1 MKWPPYLLA
10 MWKQREGEFSSA
22 SGLMASES
30 LIQACLLSSYNSFSP
45 HVNAVR
51 QVRFSISIL
60 WAWNVGMERSRG
72 LSLTNSKSGKHIS
85 FLCVFQESI
94 IFCCSSCI
102 NVVVQEHPLATV
114 PSPHPLPSPAP
125 ALVRCSS
132 LRDNRAFPS
141 LGLVGVKCLVPWLLG
156 QRRSTE

>member
-1 MKWPPYLLA
+1 

-45 HVNAVR
+45 HVNAMR

-72 LSLTNSKSGKHIS
+72 LSLTNSKSGKHTS

-102 NVVVQEHPLATV
+102 NVVVQEPVKSLHGWRAYSSDWHRQDYKYRYAALKSQPASCDSGPSRGSATNPKTKMPKDESV
-114 PSPHPLPSPAP
+114 S
-125 ALVRCSS
+125 
-132 LRDNRAFPS
+132 
-141 LGLVGVKCLVPWLLG
+141 
-156 QRRSTE
+156 

>member
-1 MKWPPYLLA
+1 

-114 PSPHPLPSPAP
+114 PSPHPLSYKET
-125 ALVRCSS
+125 LKLCS
-132 LRDNRAFPS
+132 LMYPRINRT
-141 LGLVGVKCLVPWLLG
+141 VPG
-156 QRRSTE
+156 TQYVSKSATFC

>member
-10 MWKQREGEFSSA
+10 MWKQRESEFSSA
-22 SGLMASES
+22 SGLMASKP
-30 LIQACLLSSYNSFSP
+30 LIRSYLLSSYNSFSP
-45 HVNAVR
+45 HVDALK

-72 LSLTNSKSGKHIS
+72 LSLTNSKSGKHPL
-85 FLCVFQESI
+85 FLCVFQKSI
-94 IFCCSSCI
+94 IFCYSSCV
-102 NVVVQEHPLATV
+102 NVVVQEHPWATV

-125 ALVRCSS
+125 APVRCSS
-132 LRDNRAFPS
+132 LGDNRAFPS
-141 LGLVGVKCLVPWLLG
+141 LGLVGVKCLVSWLLG